1 MVLLLSHI
9 ALMHETSKSSKDN
22 RVTRETLYTH
32 PLVSGRDFVKDSL
45 QIPKYMLLSFTQ

>member
-9 ALMHETSKSSKDN
+9 ALMDETSKSSKDN
-22 RVTRETLYTH
+22 RVTRETLYSY

-45 QIPKYMLLSFTQ
+45 QMPKYMLLSFTQ